1 MFVEKL
7 YNKRKELNI
16 IVSCLL
22 RNLYEIENVSLVFGK
37 DVAEINK
44 NFAESNAV
52 LKLDL
57 KRTPEYRY
65 LYNYTKTLY
74 LSDFDLDFVLKEKDT
89 KYTRVWSKKESA
101 DNNYMTML
109 YRNLMSNIFGE
120 EYSKKS
126 STMLDK
132 QM

>member
-1 MFVEKL
+1 MDFNFTGDISK
-7 YNKRKELNI
+7 KEAI
-16 IVSCLL
+16 SQ
-22 RNLYEIENVSLVFGK
+22 
-37 DVAEINK
+37 
-44 NFAESNAV
+44 
-52 LKLDL
+52 
-57 KRTPEYRY
+57 
-65 LYNYTKTLY
+65 
-74 LSDFDLDFVLKEKDT
+74 LSHVYDLDFDLKEKDT